1 MECVLCKKFA
11 MDRSDDFCSTEC
23 KMDSQHIRYKIVR
36 MFFEGYPNKIIKR
49 GLTLEEAQAWC
60 KDPETSSSTATG
72 EKEKRLRQK
81 YGEWFDGYAE
91 DKKR

>member
-1 MECVLCKKFA
+1 MECVLCGKFA

-23 KMDSQHIRYKIVR
+23 KMDSQHIRYKTVR
-36 MFFEGYPNKIIKR
+36 YFFEGHPDKVIKR

-60 KDPETSSSTATG
+60 KDPETSSSTAKG
-72 EKEKRLRQK
+72 EAAHKILQK
-81 YGEWFDGYAE
+81 YGEWYDGYEE